1 MAIIDISKHSIS
13 IGKYVLYNSNN
24 EIELVSNNKE
34 DFTVSVRSV
43 IVNYIVYCMDCNR
56 DNLEG
61 LNRWLNELENLQ
73 YNLYNTLEDFKPLFK
88 EYGFKL
94 IIEYGNI

>member
-1 MAIIDISKHSIS
+1 MAIIDISKHNIS

-34 DFTVSVRSV
+34 DFIIGVRTV

-73 YNLYNTLEDFKPLFK
+73 YNLYNTLEDFKPLFE
-88 EYGFKL
+88 EYGLKL
-94 IIEYGNI
+94 IIE

>member
-1 MAIIDISKHSIS
+1 MSVSN
-13 IGKYVLYNSNN
+13 GKYVLYNSNN

-34 DFTVSVRSV
+34 DFTVSVRTV
-43 IVNYIVYCMDCNR
+43 IANYIVYCMDCNR

-61 LNRWLNELENLQ
+61 LNHWIDELEHLQ

-94 IIEYGNI
+94 IIK

>member
-1 MAIIDISKHSIS
+1 MSITNISKHSVCM
-13 IGKYVLYNSNN
+13 GKYVLYDSNN
-24 EIELVSNNKE
+24 EIELVGNNKE
-34 DFTVSVRSV
+34 DFIVGVRTV

-61 LNRWLNELENLQ
+61 LNQWLNELEHLQ
-73 YNLYNTLEDFKPLFK
+73 YNLYNTLEDFKPLFE

-94 IIEYGNI
+94 IIK

>member
-73 YNLYNTLEDFKPLFK
+73 YNLYNTLEDFKPLFE

-94 IIEYGNI
+94 IIE

>member
-34 DFTVSVRSV
+34 DFIIGVRTV
-43 IVNYIVYCMDCNR
+43 IINYIVYCMDCNR

-73 YNLYNTLEDFKPLFK
+73 YNLYNTLEDFKPLFE

-94 IIEYGNI
+94 IIE

>member
-1 MAIIDISKHSIS
+1 MTITNISKQCVS

-34 DFTVSVRSV
+34 DFIIGVRSV

-61 LNRWLNELENLQ
+61 LILWLDELEHLQ
-73 YNLYNTLEDFKPLFK
+73 YNLYNTLEDFKPLFE
-88 EYGFKL
+88 EYGFK
-94 IIEYGNI
+94 IIIK

>member
-1 MAIIDISKHSIS
+1 MAIIDISKHNIS

-34 DFTVSVRSV
+34 DFIIGVRTV
-43 IVNYIVYCMDCNR
+43 IINYIVYCMDCNR

-73 YNLYNTLEDFKPLFK
+73 YNLYNTLEDFKPLFE

-94 IIEYGNI
+94 IIE

>member
-1 MAIIDISKHSIS
+1 M
-13 IGKYVLYNSNN
+13 LYNSNN
-24 EIELVSNNKE
+24 EIELISNNKE
-34 DFTVSVRSV
+34 DFILGVRTV

-61 LNRWLNELENLQ
+61 LNLWLNELENLQ

-94 IIEYGNI
+94 IIK

>member
-1 MAIIDISKHSIS
+1 MNITNISKHSVS
-13 IGKYVLYNSNN
+13 ICKYVLYNSNN

-34 DFTVSVRSV
+34 DFILGVRTV

-61 LNRWLNELENLQ
+61 LNLWLDELEHLQ
-73 YNLYNTLEDFKPLFK
+73 YNLYNTLEDFKPLLK

-94 IIEYGNI
+94 IIK

>member
-1 MAIIDISKHSIS
+1 MTITNISKQCVS

-34 DFTVSVRSV
+34 DFIIGVRSV

-61 LNRWLNELENLQ
+61 LILWLDELEHLH
-73 YNLYNTLEDFKPLFK
+73 YNLYNTLEDFKPLFE

-94 IIEYGNI
+94 IIK

>member
-1 MAIIDISKHSIS
+1 METIK

-24 EIELVSNNKE
+24 EIELISNNKE
-34 DFTVSVRSV
+34 DFILGVRTV

-61 LNRWLNELENLQ
+61 LNRWLDVLEHLQ
-73 YNLYNTLEDFKPLFK
+73 YNLYNTLEDYNPLFK

-94 IIEYGNI
+94 IIK

>member
-1 MAIIDISKHSIS
+1 MNITNISKHSVS
-13 IGKYVLYNSNN
+13 ICKYVLYNSNN

-34 DFTVSVRSV
+34 DFIEGVHTV
-43 IVNYIVYCMDCNR
+43 IVNYIVYCLDCNR

-61 LNRWLNELENLQ
+61 LNHWIDELEHLQ

-94 IIEYGNI
+94 IIK

>member
-1 MAIIDISKHSIS
+1 MSVSNN
-13 IGKYVLYNSNN
+13 KYILYNSNN
-24 EIELVSNNKE
+24 EIELISNNKE
-34 DFTVSVRSV
+34 DFILGVRTV

-61 LNRWLNELENLQ
+61 LNLWLNELENLQ
-73 YNLYNTLEDFKPLFK
+73 YNLYNTLEDYYPLFK

-94 IIEYGNI
+94 VIK

>member
-1 MAIIDISKHSIS
+1 MSLSN
-13 IGKYVLYNSNN
+13 GKYVLYNSNN

-34 DFTVSVRSV
+34 DFIVGVRTV

-61 LNRWLNELENLQ
+61 LNQWLNELEHLH
-73 YNLYNTLEDFKPLFK
+73 YNSYNTLEDYSPLFK

-94 IIEYGNI
+94 IIK

>member
-1 MAIIDISKHSIS
+1 MNITNISKHSVCM
-13 IGKYVLYNSNN
+13 GKYVLYNSNN
-24 EIELVSNNKE
+24 EIELVGNNKE
-34 DFTVSVRSV
+34 DFIVGVRTV

-61 LNRWLNELENLQ
+61 LNQWLNELEHLQ
-73 YNLYNTLEDFKPLFK
+73 YNLYNTLEDFKPLFE

-94 IIEYGNI
+94 IIK

>member
-1 MAIIDISKHSIS
+1 MSVSNN
-13 IGKYVLYNSNN
+13 KYILYNSNN
-24 EIELVSNNKE
+24 EIELISNNKE
-34 DFTVSVRSV
+34 DFILGVRTV

-61 LNRWLNELENLQ
+61 LNLWLDELEYLQ
-73 YNLYNTLEDFKPLFK
+73 YNSYNTLEDFKPLLN

-94 IIEYGNI
+94 IIK

>member
-1 MAIIDISKHSIS
+1 MKNLIKRKEAFK

-24 EIELVSNNKE
+24 EIELISNNKE
-34 DFTVSVRSV
+34 YFILGVRAV

-61 LNRWLNELENLQ
+61 LNLWLDELEHLQ
-73 YNLYNTLEDFKPLFK
+73 YNSYDTLEDFKPLFK
-88 EYGFKL
+88 DYGFEL
-94 IIEYGNI
+94 IIK

>member
-1 MAIIDISKHSIS
+1 MKNLIKRKEAFK

-24 EIELVSNNKE
+24 EIELISNNKE
-34 DFTVSVRSV
+34 DFILGVRAV

-61 LNRWLNELENLQ
+61 LNLWLDELEHLQ
-73 YNLYNTLEDFKPLFK
+73 YNLYNTLEDFKPLLK

-94 IIEYGNI
+94 IIK

>member
-1 MAIIDISKHSIS
+1 MAIIDISKHNIS

-73 YNLYNTLEDFKPLFK
+73 YNLYNTLEDFKPLFE

>member
-1 MAIIDISKHSIS
+1 MSVSNN
-13 IGKYVLYNSNN
+13 KYILYNSNN

-34 DFTVSVRSV
+34 DFILGVRAV

-61 LNRWLNELENLQ
+61 LNLWLDELEHLQ
-73 YNLYNTLEDFKPLFK
+73 YNLYNTLEDFIPLLD

-94 IIEYGNI
+94 IIK

>member
-1 MAIIDISKHSIS
+1 MNITNISKHNVS
-13 IGKYVLYNSNN
+13 IGEYVLYNSNN
-24 EIELVSNNKE
+24 EIELVSNNEE
-34 DFTVSVRSV
+34 DFIEGVYTV
-43 IVNYIVYCMDCNR
+43 IVNYIVYCLDCNR

-61 LNRWLNELENLQ
+61 LNLWLDELVHLQ

-94 IIEYGNI
+94 IIK

>member
-1 MAIIDISKHSIS
+1 MAIIDISKHNIS

-34 DFTVSVRSV
+34 DFIIGVRTV

-73 YNLYNTLEDFKPLFK
+73 YNLYNTLEDFKPLFE

-94 IIEYGNI
+94 IIE

>member
-1 MAIIDISKHSIS
+1 MTNTDISKHSVS
-13 IGKYVLYNSNN
+13 IGIYVLYNSNN

-34 DFTVSVRSV
+34 DFIVGVRTV
-43 IVNYIVYCMDCNR
+43 IINYIVYCMDCNR

-61 LNRWLNELENLQ
+61 LNHWIDELEHLQ

-94 IIEYGNI
+94 IIK

>member
-1 MAIIDISKHSIS
+1 M
-13 IGKYVLYNSNN
+13 LYNSNN

-34 DFTVSVRSV
+34 DFILGVRTV

-94 IIEYGNI
+94 IIK

>member
-1 MAIIDISKHSIS
+1 MNITNISKHSVS

-34 DFTVSVRSV
+34 DFILGVRTV

-61 LNRWLNELENLQ
+61 LNLWLNELENLQ
-73 YNLYNTLEDFKPLFK
+73 YNLYNTLEDFKPLFE
-88 EYGFKL
+88 EYGFK
-94 IIEYGNI
+94 IIIK

>member
-1 MAIIDISKHSIS
+1 MNITNISKHSVS
-13 IGKYVLYNSNN
+13 IGKYVLYNSSN

-34 DFTVSVRSV
+34 DFIEGVHTV

-61 LNRWLNELENLQ
+61 LNLWLNELENLQ

-94 IIEYGNI
+94 IIK

>member
-1 MAIIDISKHSIS
+1 MSLSN
-13 IGKYVLYNSNN
+13 GKYVLYNSNN

-34 DFTVSVRSV
+34 DFTVSVRTV

-61 LNRWLNELENLQ
+61 LNLWLDELEHLQ
-73 YNLYNTLEDFKPLFK
+73 YNSYDTLEDFKPLFK
-88 EYGFKL
+88 DYGFEL
-94 IIEYGNI
+94 IIK

>member
-1 MAIIDISKHSIS
+1 MAIIDISKHNIS

>member
-1 MAIIDISKHSIS
+1 MSVSNN
-13 IGKYVLYNSNN
+13 KYILYNSNN
-24 EIELVSNNKE
+24 EIELISNNKE
-34 DFTVSVRSV
+34 DFILGVRTV

-61 LNRWLNELENLQ
+61 LNLWLNELENLQ
-73 YNLYNTLEDFKPLFK
+73 YNLYNTLEDYYLLFK

-94 IIEYGNI
+94 VIK

>member
-1 MAIIDISKHSIS
+1 MTITNISKQCVS

-34 DFTVSVRSV
+34 DFIIGVRSV

-61 LNRWLNELENLQ
+61 LILWLDELEHLQ
-73 YNLYNTLEDFKPLFK
+73 YNLYNTLEDFKPLF
-88 EYGFKL
+88 EGYGFKL
-94 IIEYGNI
+94 IIK

>member
-1 MAIIDISKHSIS
+1 MRTIK

-24 EIELVSNNKE
+24 EIELISNNKE
-34 DFTVSVRSV
+34 DFILGVRTV

-61 LNRWLNELENLQ
+61 LNLWLNELENLQ

-94 IIEYGNI
+94 IIK

>member
-1 MAIIDISKHSIS
+1 MGAVK

-34 DFTVSVRSV
+34 DFILGVRTV

-61 LNRWLNELENLQ
+61 LNLWLDELEHLQ

-88 EYGFKL
+88 EYGFEL
-94 IIEYGNI
+94 IIK